1 MSSNV
6 DWQTEG
12 PAVATV
18 RQGGP
23 IAARLFG
30 IPFLLAGGYLGYQ
43 FVGGMLSPG
52 ELTWAGWTL
61 LPLMAMAFLVPG
73 WILTAA
79 RRTTRLDAAKRV
91 VVEELDYRVYARRTS
106 SEVSRD
112 SVVMLRYESS
122 SASSNSN
129 SNPIYTINV
138 YLETPGKKLVLL
150 ALFSDGQKSEALAF
164 ATKAAAFLSI
174 TTSDRLVEGG
184 EVTSGGVV
192 VAALDPDEAG

>member
-1 MSSNV
+1 M
-6 DWQTEG
+6 
-12 PAVATV
+12 ATV

-30 IPFLLAGGYLGYQ
+30 VPFLLAGGYLGYQ

-73 WILTAA
+73 WILTAG
-79 RRTTRLDAAKRV
+79 RRTTRLDAAQRL
-91 VVEELDYRVYARRTS
+91 VVEELDYRVYARRRS
-106 SEVSRD
+106 SPVSCD
-112 SVVMLRYESS
+112 SLVMLRYESS

-129 SNPIYTINV
+129 SNPIFTINV
-138 YLETPGKKLVLL
+138 YLETPGQQGVLL
-150 ALFSDGQKSEALAF
+150 ALFSDGQKGKALAF
-164 ATKAAAFLSI
+164 ATKAAAFLSV
-174 TTSDRLVEGG
+174 TTSNRLVEGG

-192 VAALDPDEAG
+192 VAALDPDEAD